1 MKDVDHTAASRTSLD
16 RLLRA
21 AAEIKEDA
29 PAEVPFGFDTRVVA
43 QWCAQRDAAS
53 LGMTRLL
60 RRVALAAVAII
71 VLAAGGAY
79 FEADRNSESN
89 EPFANEFAIADT
101 AIQDEIAP

>member
-1 MKDVDHTAASRTSLD
+1 MKDVDLD

-21 AAEIKEDA
+21 ASTKEDA
-29 PAEVPFGFDTRVVA
+29 PAEMPFGFDTRVIA
-43 QWCAQRDAAS
+43 QWRAQLDAAS

-60 RRVALAAVAII
+60 RRVALAALAII
-71 VLAAGGAY
+71 IGAAAGAY
-79 FEADRNSESN
+79 LEADRNGESN